1 MNLGD
6 NLAGKVI
13 IDTERC
19 KGCGLC
25 VPVCPKNDIVIS
37 ERSNKKGYF
46 PAQAKNREC
55 TGCAMCAVICP
66 EAAIKVMLDDG
77 IVAIEPGH
85 KTKVGPI
92 KEKV

>member
-1 MNLGD
+1 M
-6 NLAGKVI
+6 AGKII

-46 PAQAKNREC
+46 PAQAKNREK
-55 TGCAMCAVICP
+55 P
-66 EAAIKVMLDDG
+66 
-77 IVAIEPGH
+77 
-85 KTKVGPI
+85 
-92 KEKV
+92 